1 MKKVCFV
8 KLLRLNQ
15 LPPKPNLLGGENNR
29 PRFEWGFK
37 DVKPFD
43 DISEMLTSFVD
54 NFSFKI
60 DLTPLNKVDKDT
72 SVVLVISTSDMED
85 EIFLNELRNILQMEC
100 KNIFIDLASY
110 DHQDIP
116 IEIYDFCRKESK
128 NELYF
133 IDKNLIKVADD
144 VLFFEHHAYH
154 TSMYIPKFIKQ
165 YNDLND
171 WCSKFVK
178 PFKGLFLAGHI
189 RFHKVELLNYLYVNG
204 LLEENFIWSC
214 TDESFQPELYR
225 EFIPQP
231 NEQEFRNFKILERIP
246 NSKDFDLFDK
256 WKYHNYPA
264 HVNFMNYF
272 NTYFEIVPETH
283 FYHRENIKPTM
294 DTRIDWNNVSE
305 KSCKAIRMGTPFI
318 MLSKANTV
326 KHLRERFEFDLD
338 INGWKHSDYDEIE
351 DDRLRMATIKA
362 RVKDILSMNTSDLHD
377 LYYQYFSSKNNNTIF
392 IENFYRKPLE
402 IIYNKF

>member
-1 MKKVCFV
+1 MKKTCFV
-8 KLLRLNQ
+8 KLIRNNT
-15 LPPKPNLLGGENNR
+15 PNLLGGPKFDWYFQN
-29 PRFEWGFK
+29 
-37 DVKPFD
+37 VKPFD
-43 DISEMLTSFVD
+43 DLSEILTSMSQF
-54 NFSFKI
+54 NFQIEQVLMDDI
-60 DLTPLNKVDKDT
+60 DINT
-72 SVVLVISTSDMED
+72 SVILTISTIDMED
-85 EIFLNELRNILQMEC
+85 YVFLENLKNIFNKEC
-100 KNIFIDLASY
+100 KKIFIDLSCY
-110 DHQDIP
+110 DHQDID
-116 IEIYDFCRKESK
+116 IKLYEWCRNEC
-128 NELYF
+128 NRELYF
-133 IDKNLIKVADD
+133 IDKNLIKTNDD
-144 VLFFEHHAYH
+144 VLFFEHHAWH

-171 WCSKFVK
+171 WCGKFVK

-214 TDESFQPELYR
+214 TDETFQPELYR
-225 EFIPQP
+225 EFIPEP
-231 NEQEFRNFKILERIP
+231 NETEFRNFKILERIP

-283 FYHRENIKPTM
+283 FYHRHNMKPTM

-318 MLSKANTV
+318 MLSKPNTV
-326 KHLRERFEFDLD
+326 KHLVDRFEFDLD
-338 INGWKHSDYDEIE
+338 IDGWKHSDYDEIE

-362 RVKDILSMNTSDLHD
+362 KVKDILTMNTADLHD

-392 IENFYRKPLE
+392 IENFYKKPLQ

>member
-1 MKKVCFV
+1 MKKVCFA
-8 KLLRLNQ
+8 KLIRNNT
-15 LPPKPNLLGGENNR
+15 PNLLGGPKFDWYFQN
-29 PRFEWGFK
+29 
-37 DVKPFD
+37 VKPFD
-43 DISEMLTSFVD
+43 DISEMVTSFYQF
-54 NFSFKI
+54 NFEI
-60 DLTPLNKVDKDT
+60 D
-72 SVVLVISTSDMED
+72 SVVMDGIDSNTSIVLTISTIDMDDIVFLEHLKL
-85 EIFLNELRNILQMEC
+85 IFNKEC
-100 KNIFIDLASY
+100 KKIFIDLSSY
-110 DHQDIP
+110 DHQDIDSTLY
-116 IEIYDFCRKESK
+116 EWCRKECDK
-128 NELYF
+128 ELYF
-133 IDKNLIKVADD
+133 IDKNLIEVADD
-144 VLFFEHHAYH
+144 ILFFEHHAYH

-204 LLEENFIWSC
+204 LLEDNFIWSC

-225 EFIPQP
+225 EFIPER

-318 MLSKANTV
+318 MLSKPNTV
-326 KHLRERFEFDLD
+326 KLLTDRFGFDVSID
-338 INGWKHSDYDEIE
+338 GWNHDYDTIE

-362 RVKDILSMNTSDLHD
+362 RVKDVLSMSTADLHD
-377 LYYQYFSSKNNNTIF
+377 LYYQYFSTKNNNTIF
-392 IENFYRKPLE
+392 IENFYKQPLQ

>member
-1 MKKVCFV
+1 MKKTCFV
-8 KLLRLNQ
+8 KLIRNNT
-15 LPPKPNLLGGENNR
+15 PNLLGGPKFDWYFQN
-29 PRFEWGFK
+29 
-37 DVKPFD
+37 VKPFD
-43 DISEMLTSFVD
+43 DLSEILTSMSQF
-54 NFSFKI
+54 NFQIEQVLMDDI
-60 DLTPLNKVDKDT
+60 DINT
-72 SVVLVISTSDMED
+72 SVILTISTIDMED
-85 EIFLNELRNILQMEC
+85 YVFLENLKNIFNKEC
-100 KNIFIDLASY
+100 KKIFIDLSCY
-110 DHQDIP
+110 DHQDID
-116 IEIYDFCRKESK
+116 IKLYEWCRNEC
-128 NELYF
+128 NRELYF
-133 IDKNLIKVADD
+133 IDKNLIKTNDD
-144 VLFFEHHAYH
+144 VLFFEHHAWH

-171 WCSKFVK
+171 WCGKFVK

-214 TDESFQPELYR
+214 TDETFQPELYR
-225 EFIPQP
+225 EFIPEP
-231 NEQEFRNFKILERIP
+231 NETEFRNFKILERIP

-283 FYHRENIKPTM
+283 FYHRHNMKPTM

-318 MLSKANTV
+318 MLSKPNTV
-326 KHLRERFEFDLD
+326 KHLVDRFEFDLD
-338 INGWKHSDYDEIE
+338 IDGWKHSEYDEIE

-362 RVKDILSMNTSDLHD
+362 KVKDILTMNTADLHD

-392 IENFYRKPLE
+392 IENFYKKPLQ

>member
-1 MKKVCFV
+1 
-8 KLLRLNQ
+8 
-15 LPPKPNLLGGENNR
+15 
-29 PRFEWGFK
+29 
-37 DVKPFD
+37 
-43 DISEMLTSFVD
+43 
-54 NFSFKI
+54 
-60 DLTPLNKVDKDT
+60 
-72 SVVLVISTSDMED
+72 
-85 EIFLNELRNILQMEC
+85 
-100 KNIFIDLASY
+100 
-110 DHQDIP
+110 
-116 IEIYDFCRKESK
+116 
-128 NELYF
+128 
-133 IDKNLIKVADD
+133 
-144 VLFFEHHAYH
+144 
-154 TSMYIPKFIKQ
+154 MYIPKFIKQ
-165 YNDLND
+165 YNELND
-171 WCSKFVK
+171 WCGKFVK

-204 LLEENFIWSC
+204 LLEDNFIWSC
-214 TDESFQPELYR
+214 TDETFQPELYR

-231 NEQEFRNFKILERIP
+231 NETEFRNFKILERIP

-283 FYHRENIKPTM
+283 FYHRDNIKPTM

-318 MLSKANTV
+318 MLSKPNTV
-326 KHLRERFEFDLD
+326 KHLVDRFEFDLD
-338 INGWKHSDYDEIE
+338 IDGWKHSEYDEIE

-362 RVKDILSMNTSDLHD
+362 KVKDILSMNTADLHD

-392 IENFYRKPLE
+392 IENFYKKPLQ

>member
-1 MKKVCFV
+1 MKKVCFA
-8 KLLRLNQ
+8 KLIRNN
-15 LPPKPNLLGGENNR
+15 KPNLLGGGPVWDWYFQN
-29 PRFEWGFK
+29 
-37 DVKPFD
+37 VKPFD
-43 DISEMLTSFVD
+43 DISEMVTSFD
-54 NFSFKI
+54 QFNFQIESVLMDSI
-60 DLTPLNKVDKDT
+60 DIDT
-72 SVVLVISTSDMED
+72 SIVLTISTIDMDDPMFLEKLKT
-85 EIFLNELRNILQMEC
+85 IFNKEC
-100 KNIFIDLASY
+100 KKVFIDLSSY
-110 DHQDIP
+110 DHQDIDKTLY
-116 IEIYDFCRKESK
+116 EWCRKECK
-128 NELYF
+128 KELYF
-133 IDKNLIKVADD
+133 VDKNLIQLSEDI
-144 VLFFEHHAYH
+144 LFFEHHAYH

-165 YNDLND
+165 YNELND
-171 WCSKFVK
+171 WCKKFVK

-204 LLEENFIWSC
+204 LLEDNFIWSC
-214 TDESFQPELYR
+214 TDETFQPELYR
-225 EFIPQP
+225 EFIPEH

-338 INGWKHSDYDEIE
+338 IDGWKHSDYDEIE
-351 DDRLRMATIKA
+351 DDRLRMAVIKA
-362 RVKDILSMNTSDLHD
+362 KVKDILSMSTSDLHD
-377 LYYQYFSSKNNNTIF
+377 LHYQYFSSKNNNTIF
-392 IENFYRKPLE
+392 IENFYKKPLQ